1 MNRKERRMIAFGH
14 FSPMRRVYNDSS
26 RNMLSMD
33 KDQVDGF
40 WESCSCFARTVS
52 EFNTL
57 WNDNPHTC
65 LAFELDSNNRR
76 PMEDGHIY
84 PIL

>member
-14 FSPMRRVYNDSS
+14 FSSQRWMYNDNS

-33 KDQVDGF
+33 KDQVDAF
-40 WESCSCFARTVS
+40 WESFNGSWTVD

-57 WNDNPHTC
+57 WSDNPHTC
-65 LAFELDSNNRR
+65 LAFELDNDNRR
-76 PMEDGHIY
+76 PEDGHIY

>member
-14 FSPMRRVYNDSS
+14 FSPQRWMYNDNT

-33 KDQVDGF
+33 KDQVDAF
-40 WESCSCFARTVS
+40 WESFEGSWTVD

-65 LAFELDSNNRR
+65 LAFEFDNDNRR
-76 PMEDGHIY
+76 PEDGHIY

>member
-1 MNRKERRMIAFGH
+1 MNRNERRMVEFGH
-14 FSPMRRVYNDSS
+14 FSPMRWPYNDAT

-40 WESCSCFARTVS
+40 WESFEGSWTVDQ
-52 EFNTL
+52 FNAL
-57 WNDNPHTC
+57 WNGNPHTC
-65 LAFELDSNNRR
+65 LAFELDGANRR
-76 PMEDGHIY
+76 PEDGHIY